1 MNAPLAADLLDVRGV
16 SKAFRSTKA
25 VDDVSFAVREGEV
38 FGLLGPNGAGKST
51 LIRIMLDIYRPD
63 AGSVLVFGH
72 PMERA
77 DLDRIGYLPEER
89 GLYKKRRVIQV
100 LRYLGQLKGLT
111 AQGATESADRWLA
124 RLGMQEYR
132 DSKVQTLSKG
142 NQQKIQ
148 LIGTLLGDPPLLV
161 WDEPF
166 SGLDPVNANQVR
178 DLLLEL
184 RDAGTTVILSTHLM
198 SQAEAICDRVG
209 LVHGGRLVICGPTEE
224 VRVSHGGPQATLEQ
238 AFLTVVGA

>member
-1 MNAPLAADLLDVRGV
+1 MNAPLETALLDVRGV
-16 SKAFRSTKA
+16 SKAFRTTQA
-25 VDDVSFAVREGEV
+25 VDDVSFAVRQGEV

-89 GLYKKRRVIQV
+89 GLYKKRKVIQV
-100 LRYLGQLKGLT
+100 LRYLGQLKGMT
-111 AQGATESADRWLA
+111 AAAATESADRWLV
-124 RLGMQEYR
+124 RLKMEQHR
-132 DSKVQTLSKG
+132 DSKIQTLSKG

-148 LIGTLLGDPPLLV
+148 LIGTLVGDPPLLV

-178 DLLLEL
+178 DLLIEL

-209 LVHGGRLVICGPTEE
+209 LIHGGRLVLCGPTGE
-224 VRVSHGGPQATLEQ
+224 VRTTHGGEQASLEQ
-238 AFLTVVGA
+238 AFLRVVGA